1 MAGMPLP
8 FPRAMRRGAAVLAAL
23 GLLCGAQ
30 AHADDKQNALRQ
42 IARLDRTI
50 AAVGHRLARGNVGRC
65 ADRAFLPGFSVHD
78 LSQYSAAFRDAAVA
92 EFALGH
98 GPRILAVVPGGA
110 ADRAGLREGDLLRA
124 LDGVRVKA
132 STIDDDGAS
141 KAGIEALEETVIAA
155 FVDGQASLEIM
166 RDGRAMTVDI
176 VGEPGCATRFH
187 LEPSAKL
194 NARADGTYV
203 VVTTAISGVV
213 RDEGEL
219 AAVLAHEL
227 AHNTLRHRA
236 YLDRVGRKSA
246 NVRATE
252 IAADRESIHLLKN
265 AGYDPA
271 SAVRFWENFGPRRRS
286 LFAGRDH
293 PGWRTRVRLMRAE
306 FGQLPA
312 GR

>member
-1 MAGMPLP
+1 MAAGALP

-30 AHADDKQNALRQ
+30 AQANDKQDALRQ

-50 AAVGHRLARGNVGRC
+50 AAIGHRLARANVARC

-78 LSQYSAAFRDAAVA
+78 LSQYSASFRDAAVA
-92 EFALGH
+92 QFALDA

-110 ADRAGLREGDLLRA
+110 ADRAGLREGDVLRA
-124 LDGVRVKA
+124 LDGVRVNTSA
-132 STIDDDGAS
+132 GDDEGAS
-141 KAGIEALEETVIAA
+141 KAGIEAIEEAVMAA
-155 FVDGQASLEIM
+155 FA
-166 RDGRAMTVDI
+166 DGRAKLDIMRNGHVMTVDI

-187 LEPSAKL
+187 LEPSATL
-194 NARADGTYV
+194 NARADGTFV

-213 RDEGEL
+213 RNEDEL

-236 YLDRVGRKSA
+236 YLDRVGRRSA

-252 IAADRESIHLLKN
+252 IAADRESIHLLDN

-271 SAVRFWENFGPRRRS
+271 GAVRFWEHFGPRRRT

-293 PGWRTRVRLMRAE
+293 PGWRTRVRFMRDEIAR
-306 FGQLPA
+306 LPS
-312 GR
+312 GG